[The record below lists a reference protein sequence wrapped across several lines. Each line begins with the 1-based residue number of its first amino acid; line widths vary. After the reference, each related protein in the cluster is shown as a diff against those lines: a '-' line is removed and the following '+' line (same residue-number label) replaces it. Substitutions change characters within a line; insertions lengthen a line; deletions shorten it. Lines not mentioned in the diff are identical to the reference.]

1 MNWNY
6 YKDKVVWITGASSGI
21 GAAMAQALS
30 KKTTTLIL
38 SARNSTKLKEV
49 REQCDPSATIHIIEL
64 DLSEHDQLSDI
75 FKIHKSLLSQ
85 VDIMIHNGGISQ
97 RSLVEETN
105 FSVLKKLM
113 DVNYLGTSKLTLLL
127 LPYFIKKSSGH
138 FVVISSIAGKVG
150 VPLRS
155 GYSASK
161 FALHGFFDALRAE
174 QVDNNIDVTMI
185 CPGYIH
191 TDISKHAMTG
201 DGKKQG
207 TMDSAQLNGMH
218 VDTFVGKALSA
229 ISEKKAEVYI
239 GGFKETKLAVFVDK
253 MFPALFRKIIARSKV
268 T

>member
-1 MNWNY
+1 MNWDY
-6 YKDKVVWITGASSGI
+6 YKDKVIWITGASSGI

-30 KKTTTLIL
+30 KKTLTLIL

-64 DLSEHDQLSDI
+64 DLSEHDELSVVFDN
-75 FKIHKSLLSQ
+75 HKSLLSQ

-97 RSLVEETN
+97 RSLAEETN

-113 DVNYLGTSKLTLLL
+113 DVNYLGTSKLSLSL
-127 LPYFIKKSSGH
+127 LPYFIKRRSGH

-174 QVDNNIDVTMI
+174 QVDNNIDVTII

-207 TMDSAQLNGMH
+207 TMDSAQLNGMN

-239 GGFKETKLAVFVDK
+239 GGFKETKLAVFVSK
-253 MFPALFRKIIARSKV
+253 MFPALFRKIISKSKV